1 MDCSLP
7 LVGGD
12 CAFRK
17 IYLKL
22 YLTETESREMREHHP
37 HGPHHHHE
45 SREGRD
51 GFEKRPGRERGGR
64 GPRVFAPGDLKLLLL
79 ALIAEQPCHGYD
91 LIRQI
96 EGLFDGAYSPSPG
109 VIYPTLTFLEESEL
123 ISGDAEGGKKRYTI
137 TDAGRLFLSEQA
149 VALDGVRMRID
160 VSKRSLRGHD
170 RPAEIHEAVHNL
182 RHALQLHHGRW
193 SPEEIVRVAAL
204 LNGTAQ
210 AIVDG
215 PAVPPVQ
222 GKAE

>member
-1 MDCSLP
+1 
-7 LVGGD
+7 
-12 CAFRK
+12 
-17 IYLKL
+17 
-22 YLTETESREMREHHP
+22 MRDHHP
-37 HGPHHHHE
+37 HH
-45 SREGRD
+45 REHGAGQD

-123 ISGDAEGGKKRYTI
+123 ISGNAEGGKKHYTI

-170 RPAEIHEAVHNL
+170 RPPEIHEAVHNL
-182 RHALQLHHGRW
+182 RHALHSHNGHW
-193 SPEEIVRVAAL
+193 SPQEIVRVAAL
-204 LNGTAQ
+204 LNRTAQ
-210 AIVDG
+210 AIADG
-215 PAVPPVQ
+215 TDQ
-222 GKAE
+222 

>member
-1 MDCSLP
+1 
-7 LVGGD
+7 
-12 CAFRK
+12 
-17 IYLKL
+17 
-22 YLTETESREMREHHP
+22 MRDHHS
-37 HGPHHHHE
+37 PHHHRGHGD
-45 SREGRD
+45 GRD

-96 EGLFDGAYSPSPG
+96 EGMFDGAYSPSPG
-109 VIYPTLTFLEESEL
+109 VIYPTLTFLEESDL
-123 ISGDAEGGKKRYTI
+123 ISGDAEAGKKRYSV
-137 TDAGRLFLSEQA
+137 TDAGRLSLSEQA

-170 RPAEIHEAVHNL
+170 RPPEIHEAVHNL

-193 SPEEIVRVAAL
+193 SAEEIQRVATL
-204 LNGTAQ
+204 LNDTAK

-215 PAVPPVQ
+215 PAVQTAPE
-222 GKAE
+222 KAE

>member
-1 MDCSLP
+1 MRDHHSP
-7 LVGGD
+7 HREQGD
-12 CAFRK
+12 
-17 IYLKL
+17 
-22 YLTETESREMREHHP
+22 
-37 HGPHHHHE
+37 
-45 SREGRD
+45 GRD

-96 EGLFDGAYSPSPG
+96 EGMFDGAYSPSPG
-109 VIYPTLTFLEESEL
+109 VIYPTLTFLEESDL
-123 ISGDAEGGKKRYTI
+123 IAGDAEAGKKRYSV
-137 TDAGRLFLSEQA
+137 TDAGRLSLSEQA

-170 RPAEIHEAVHNL
+170 RPPEIHEAVHNL

-193 SPEEIVRVAAL
+193 SAEEILRVRDL
-204 LNGTAQ
+204 LNDTAK

-215 PAVPPVQ
+215 PAVQPATK
-222 GKAE
+222 KAE